1 MYRYRTVED
10 MHTMKHTN
18 FRLVDLQASLVR
30 EVMHD
35 APVLGPIYGVSLAD
49 VHSFGTE
56 TGERYEVEVH
66 NAVLP
71 PEPHD
76 AGGVRV
82 DAVYEVHSA
91 EERRPETLDADAA
104 EVRGGHL
111 AHEAVFVRVAVRRGV
126 VQ

>member
-1 MYRYRTVED
+1 
-10 MHTMKHTN
+10 MKSCMT
-18 FRLVDLQASLVR
+18 RPSLVQ
-30 EVMHD
+30 
-35 APVLGPIYGVSLAD
+35 IYGVSLAD

-91 EERRPETLDADAA
+91 EERRPQSFDADLA
-104 EVRGGHL
+104 EVRRRDL
-111 AHEAVFVRVAVRRGV
+111 PHETVLIRRAVRRL
-126 VQ
+126 VQIRESRIELYQ